1 MAHELEKIQVDK
13 IDVED
18 ALECVSALEGWSK
31 SSSEESDV
39 RIEFWTSRLRVCL
52 EHMLTK

>member
-18 ALECVSALEGWSK
+18 ALECVSALAVCRGGH
-31 SSSEESDV
+31 ESGDV